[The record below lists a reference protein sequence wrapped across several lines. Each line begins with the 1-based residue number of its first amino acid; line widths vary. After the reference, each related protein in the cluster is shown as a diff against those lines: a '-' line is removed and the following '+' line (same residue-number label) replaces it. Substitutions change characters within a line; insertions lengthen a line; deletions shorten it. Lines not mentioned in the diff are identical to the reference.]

1 MAKHSDKMDVKTSH
15 AAEKQ
20 SNLPAMFGSRD
31 PFLRLREDVDRVF
44 DGFLRGWPAMRGFDL
59 GLPAGLSDDGLTPV
73 ADVSET
79 DKRYE
84 IVVELPGLDD
94 KDVEVTLR
102 DDLLTISGEKK
113 TEREEKKKGYHLS
126 ERSYGSFQRSF
137 RLPDDVQADKIE
149 AEMQKGVMSI
159 SLPRSPSAKPKQRKI
174 AISAKK

>member
-1 MAKHSDKMDVKTSH
+1 
-15 AAEKQ
+15 
-20 SNLPAMFGSRD
+20 
-31 PFLRLREDVDRVF
+31 
-44 DGFLRGWPAMRGFDL
+44 MRGFDL
-59 GLPAGLSDDGLTPV
+59 DFSGGELTPV
-73 ADVSET
+73 VDVSET
-79 DKRYE
+79 DKSYE
-84 IVVELPGLDD
+84 ISVELPGLDD
-94 KDVEVTLR
+94 KDVELTLR

-137 RLPDDVQADKIE
+137 RLPDDVQAEKIK

>member
-1 MAKHSDKMDVKTSH
+1 MAKHSDKIDVKKSH
-15 AAEKQ
+15 EAEGRMG
-20 SNLPAMFGSRD
+20 LPAMFGGRD

-44 DGFLRGWPAMRGFDL
+44 DGFFRGWPAMRGFDL
-59 GLPAGLSDDGLTPV
+59 DFSGGELTPV
-73 ADVSET
+73 VDVSET
-79 DKRYE
+79 DKSYE
-84 IVVELPGLDD
+84 ISVELPGLDD
-94 KDVEVTLR
+94 KDVELTLR

-137 RLPDDVQADKIE
+137 RLPDDVQAEKIK